1 MTRSIS
7 NERSNKC
14 VPTVVVKIGLKDREE
29 KDATDQQNAGTTLQ
43 NSAFLYHECLGD
55 LSHKKNTVKYS

>member
-1 MTRSIS
+1 
-7 NERSNKC
+7 
-14 VPTVVVKIGLKDREE
+14 VKIGLKDREE